1 MHYIL
6 IATEELPLSSH
17 LTMSLAKYFH
27 LGLTLE
33 LMSSSWLQV
42 RKWGRVSAT
51 IQILFEKNHHL
62 FPGILLSSR
71 MFHRLSTPQTHHCKN
86 KTDIRTP
93 QKTAVTKTGTARNL
107 LIICMCSPEFFSQSF
122 SCHKITW
129 TSTLNNIH
137 FSNLPKC
144 GPLWSSKNNWD
155 SLQPCS
161 VKVNLPFSSISTVFK
176 VLDLACGV

>member
-51 IQILFEKNHHL
+51 IQILSEKNHHL

-93 QKTAVTKTGTARNL
+93 KKTAVTKTGTARNL

-129 TSTLNNIH
+129 TSTLNNI
-137 FSNLPKC
+137 LKPAKMWT
-144 GPLWSSKNNWD
+144 PLVLKEQLRQSTT
-155 SLQPCS
+155 LQCESEPTLLFYF
-161 VKVNLPFSSISTVFK
+161 NGL
-176 VLDLACGV
+176 